1 MKPKRKKKAKKQFR
15 QRQPGLSPGTLVFT
29 GEKVLESLNVRML
42 QFNEEQFLEREQQN
56 DIPNPETGNFI
67 TWYDV
72 KGLHDTK
79 LIERL
84 GNIYNIHP
92 LVLEDVLDTQ
102 QRPKFEEYDEGIF
115 IILRA
120 MTFDH
125 EAKEIKLEHIAIY
138 AGPKFTLSFQEN
150 ADDTFAPVRERIR
163 VANGRIRK
171 RGSDYL
177 AYALIDSIV
186 DQYFIVLDQLQET
199 LDTLEEEV
207 MYNPDNQTKSKIHQ
221 LKLQM
226 LLLRKSLLPLREA
239 INWFVKSDCPIIH
252 ETTDI
257 FTRDLYDHIVQV
269 IDMVETYRDILNGLY
284 DLYLSE
290 ISYRMNNVMQLLTII
305 STIFIPLTF
314 LVGVY
319 GMNFKHMPELDW
331 HYGYF
336 FVWGIMV
343 VMAILMLIYFR
354 RKKWL

>member
-15 QRQPGLSPGTLVFT
+15 QRQPGLPPGTLVFT
-29 GEKVLESLNVRML
+29 GEKVMESLNVRML
-42 QFNEEQFLEREQQN
+42 QFNEEQFIEKEKQN
-56 DIPNPETGNFI
+56 DIPHPETGDFI

-72 KGLHDTK
+72 KGLHDTQ
-79 LIERL
+79 LVERL
-84 GNIYNIHP
+84 GKQFNLHP
-92 LVLEDVLDTQ
+92 LVLEDILDTQ
-102 QRPKFEEYDEGIF
+102 QRPKFEEYDDGIF

-120 MTFDH
+120 MTFDQ
-125 EAKEIKLEHIAIY
+125 EVKLEHIAIY

-150 ADDTFAPVRERIR
+150 EDDTFAPVRERIR
-163 VANGRIRK
+163 IGNGRIRK

-199 LDTLEEEV
+199 LDALEEEV
-207 MYNPDNQTKSKIHQ
+207 MYSPDNQTKGKIHQ

-226 LLLRKSLLPLREA
+226 LMLRKSLLPLREA
-239 INWFVKSDCPIIH
+239 INWFVKSDCPIVH
-252 ETTDI
+252 ESTDV

-269 IDMVETYRDILNGLY
+269 IDMVETYRDIINGLY

-290 ISYRMNNVMQLLTII
+290 ISFRMNNVMQLLTII

-319 GMNFKHMPELDW
+319 GMNFKFMPELDW
-331 HYGYF
+331 RYGYF
-336 FVWGIMV
+336 FVWG
-343 VMAILMLIYFR
+343 LMLFITIVMLILFR
-354 RKKWL
+354 RRKWL